1 MKSKLYP
8 ILLKF
13 GHINRLNMRNSKM
26 EFANHFAKI
35 HVTCWH
41 QITETVNVSRF
52 LSSFFDKSSF
62 LIHI

>member
-35 HVTCWH
+35 HVICWH
-41 QITETVNVSRF
+41 QITETHNVSRF
-52 LSSFFDKSSF
+52 LSSF
-62 LIHI
+62 L